1 MFFLYYTF
9 ITYLMKNKSF
19 LFSSF
24 FFFLWKVSVAQQT
37 ILSDS
42 NLPIMVISTD
52 IDPQTNLPTEI
63 PDEPKV
69 LGSMQLIYRPDG
81 TRNYLTDI
89 TNELYLNYK
98 GRIGIELRGSSSQAL
113 DKKPYGFTTLL
124 QDGDSNNNVSLLGMP
139 SENDWVLNSLA
150 FDPSMIRDYLSYT
163 LASNM
168 GNYAPRV
175 AYIEVIV
182 NGDYKGVYFLTEKV
196 KRDSDRVNL
205 KKIADDDNDFPDIT
219 GGYIVKSDKTTGGD
233 EIAWTLPNYG
243 GWDTN
248 FLHHYPKTEDITS
261 AQANYIENIFY
272 DLAAQT
278 NPANT
283 SIVDGYPSMI
293 DIPSFVDY
301 MLMAEFAS
309 NPDSYQFS
317 TYFHKDRGGKLRAGP
332 VWDYNLSFG
341 NDLFVFGFDR
351 SFYDVWQFDFENR
364 GAKFWRDLF
373 EDSTFNCYLAKRWF
387 ELTEANNPLN
397 YFTITNLMD
406 GYVALLNESQQ
417 RELQRW
423 PPEEGWPTVAD
434 QAQNIIEMKGWIQE
448 RIAWMGANIGSSSN
462 CLDVPVPALVISK
475 IHYNPLED
483 AGYSSKELEFIEIT
497 NTSNQSVDLTGYYI
511 RELGISYQFAAN
523 AAVDAN
529 QKMYLSSDPTI
540 FEDYYGFAP
549 FGAFTRDLS
558 NSSYNIILS
567 DALGNTIDQVS
578 YMDSNPW
585 PDQADG
591 EGPYLQL
598 VDVNSDNS
606 LASNW
611 IASSQSLSI
620 EDVATPQAQIIV
632 YPNPTKGIVTIEY
645 DFSNTD
651 ALEFIMYNA
660 LGQSVGGF
668 IVNPSKL
675 DINLSHLKNGFYY
688 YNIKNNGVVISRN
701 KIIKK

>member
-1 MFFLYYTF
+1 MYKRAFLLVIFFLF
-9 ITYLMKNKSF
+9 LGHVSF
-19 LFSSF
+19 
-24 FFFLWKVSVAQQT
+24 AQQT

-42 NLPIMVISTD
+42 NLPIMVITTD

-69 LGSMQLIYRPDG
+69 LGTMQLIYRPDG

-89 TNELYLNYK
+89 TNESYLNYD

-124 QDGDSNNNVSLLGMP
+124 EDDDSNNNVSLLAMP

-150 FDPSMIRDYLSYT
+150 YDPSMIRDYLSYT

-175 AYIEVIV
+175 AYIEVVV

-205 KKIADDDNDFPDIT
+205 KKIADDENSFPELT
-219 GGYIVKSDKTTGGD
+219 GGYIVKADKTTGGD
-233 EIAWTLPNYG
+233 EIAWTMPNYG

-248 FLHHYPKTEDITS
+248 FLHHYPKTEDITNE
-261 AQANYIENIFY
+261 QDNYIENVFY

-301 MLMAEFAS
+301 ILMAEFAS

-317 TYFHKDRGGKLRAGP
+317 TYFHKDRSGKLRAGP
-332 VWDYNLSFG
+332 IWDYNLSFG

-364 GAKFWRDLF
+364 GAKFWRDLYQD
-373 EDSTFNCYLAKRWF
+373 ETFNCYLAKRWF
-387 ELTEANNPLN
+387 ELIGANQTLN
-397 YFTITNLMD
+397 YLTISNLID
-406 GYVALLNESQQ
+406 SYVALLSESQE

-423 PPEEGWPTVAD
+423 PPQEGWPTVAD
-434 QAQNIIEMKGWIQE
+434 QAQNILEMKDWIQE
-448 RIAWMGANIGSSSN
+448 RINWMSTNIGSSAN
-462 CLDVPVPALVISK
+462 CLDVPVPDLVISK
-475 IHYNPLED
+475 IHYNPMED
-483 AGYSSKELEFIEIT
+483 SGYSSKELEFIEIT
-497 NTSNQSVDLTGYYI
+497 NTSNQSIDLTGYYI
-511 RELGISYQFAAN
+511 RELGISYQFEAD
-523 AAVDAN
+523 AVVQAN
-529 QKMYLSSDPTI
+529 QKIYLCSDASV
-540 FEDYYGFAP
+540 FESYYGFAP

-558 NSSYNIILS
+558 NSSYHIILS
-567 DALGNTIDQVS
+567 DALGNTIDQVR
-578 YMDSNPW
+578 YLDSDPW
-585 PDQADG
+585 PQQPDG

-611 IASSQSLSI
+611 IPSSQSLSR
-620 EDVATPQAQIIV
+620 EDVATAKRQIIV
-632 YPNPTKGIVTIEY
+632 YPNPTEGIITVEI
-645 DFSNTD
+645 DFLNTD
-651 ALEFIMYNA
+651 SLEFIMYNS
-660 LGQSVGGF
+660 LGQSVGDFQLKSNNLQLNVGF
-668 IVNPSKL
+668 
-675 DINLSHLKNGFYY
+675 LKSGFYY
-688 YNIKNNGVVISRN
+688 YNIKDKEVVISRG
-701 KIIKK
+701 KFVKK

>member
-1 MFFLYYTF
+1 MNKRTFLLVIFFLF
-9 ITYLMKNKSF
+9 LGQISF
-19 LFSSF
+19 
-24 FFFLWKVSVAQQT
+24 AQQT

-42 NLPIMVISTD
+42 NLPIMLITTD
-52 IDPQTNLPTEI
+52 IDPQTNLPAEI

-69 LGSMQLIYRPDG
+69 LGTMQLIYRPDG
-81 TRNYLTDI
+81 TRNYLTDS
-89 TNELYLNYK
+89 TNESYLNYD

-124 QDGDSNNNVSLLGMP
+124 EDDDSNNNVSLLGMP

-150 FDPSMIRDYLSYT
+150 YDPSMIRDYLSYT

-175 AYIEVIV
+175 AYIEVVV

-205 KKIADDDNDFPDIT
+205 KKIADDENSFPELT
-219 GGYIVKSDKTTGGD
+219 GGYIVKADKTTGGD
-233 EIAWTLPNYG
+233 EIAWTMPNYG

-248 FLHHYPKTEDITS
+248 FLHHYPKTEDITNE
-261 AQANYIENIFY
+261 QDNYIENVFY

-332 VWDYNLSFG
+332 IWDYNLSFG

-351 SFYDVWQFDFENR
+351 SFFDVWQFDFENR
-364 GAKFWRDLF
+364 GAKFWRDLYQD
-373 EDSTFNCYLAKRWF
+373 ETFNCYLAKRWF
-387 ELTEANNPLN
+387 ELIEANQTFN
-397 YFTITNLMD
+397 YLTISNLID
-406 GYVALLNESQQ
+406 SYVALLSESQE

-423 PPEEGWPTVAD
+423 PPQEDWPTVAD
-434 QAQNIIEMKGWIQE
+434 QAQNILEMKDWIQE
-448 RIAWMGANIGSSSN
+448 RINWMSTNIGSSAN
-462 CLDVPVPALVISK
+462 CMDVPVPDLVISK
-475 IHYNPLED
+475 IHYNPMED
-483 AGYSSKELEFIEIT
+483 SGYSSKELEFIEIT
-497 NTSNQSVDLTGYYI
+497 NTSNQSIDLTGYYI
-511 RELGISYQFAAN
+511 RELGISYQFDAN
-523 AAVDAN
+523 AVVLAN
-529 QKMYLSSDPTI
+529 QKIYLCSDASV
-540 FEDYYGFAP
+540 FESYYGFAP

-558 NSSYNIILS
+558 NSSYHIILS
-567 DALGNTIDQVS
+567 DALGNTIDQVR
-578 YMDSNPW
+578 YLDSDPW
-585 PDQADG
+585 PQQADG

-611 IASSQSLSI
+611 IASSQSLSR
-620 EDVATPQAQIIV
+620 EDVATAKRQIIV
-632 YPNPTKGIVTIEY
+632 YPNPTEGIITVEI
-645 DFSNTD
+645 DFLNSD
-651 ALEFIMYNA
+651 SLEFIMYNS
-660 LGQSVGGF
+660 LGQSVGDFQLKANNLKLNVGF
-668 IVNPSKL
+668 
-675 DINLSHLKNGFYY
+675 LKSGFYY
-688 YNIKNNGVVISRN
+688 YNIKDKAVVISRG
-701 KIIKK
+701 KIVIK

>member
-1 MFFLYYTF
+1 
-9 ITYLMKNKSF
+9 MKNKSF
-19 LFSSF
+19 LFSF
-24 FFFLWKVSVAQQT
+24 LFLFLWQVSVAQQT

-219 GGYIVKSDKTTGGD
+219 GGYIVKADKTTGGD

-261 AQANYIENIFY
+261 AQANYIENLFY

-523 AAVDAN
+523 AVVDAN

-540 FEDYYGFAP
+540 FENYYGFAP

-567 DALGNTIDQVS
+567 DALGNTIDQVN
-578 YMDSNPW
+578 YMDSDPW
-585 PDQADG
+585 PEQADG

-620 EDVATPQAQIIV
+620 EDIATPKTQIIV
-632 YPNPTKGIVTIEY
+632 YPNPTNGIVTIEY

-651 ALEFIMYNA
+651 ALEFSIYNSM
-660 LGQSVGGF
+660 GQSVGDF
-668 IVNPSKL
+668 IVHSNNL
-675 DINLSHLKNGFYY
+675 QVNLSHLSSGFYY
-688 YNIKNNGVVISRN
+688 YNIKNKGVVLSRD

>member
-1 MFFLYYTF
+1 MNKRACLLVIFFLF
-9 ITYLMKNKSF
+9 LGQISF
-19 LFSSF
+19 S
-24 FFFLWKVSVAQQT
+24 QQT

-42 NLPIMVISTD
+42 NLPIMLVTTD

-69 LGSMQLIYRPDG
+69 LATMQLIYRPDG
-81 TRNYLTDI
+81 TRNYLTDS
-89 TNELYLNYK
+89 TNESYLNYD

-124 QDGDSNNNVSLLGMP
+124 EDDDSNNNVSLLGMP
-139 SENDWVLNSLA
+139 LENDWVLNSLA
-150 FDPSMIRDYLSYT
+150 YDPSMIRDYLSYT

-175 AYIEVIV
+175 AYIEVVV

-205 KKIADDDNDFPDIT
+205 KKIADDENSFPELT
-219 GGYIVKSDKTTGGD
+219 GGYIVKADKTTGGD
-233 EIAWTLPNYG
+233 EIAWTMPNYG

-248 FLHHYPKTEDITS
+248 FLHHYPKTEDITNE
-261 AQANYIENIFY
+261 QDNYIENVFY

-332 VWDYNLSFG
+332 IWDYNLSFG

-351 SFYDVWQFDFENR
+351 SFFDVWQFDFENR
-364 GAKFWRDLF
+364 GAKFWRDLYQD
-373 EDSTFNCYLAKRWF
+373 ETFNCYLAKRWF
-387 ELTEANNPLN
+387 ELIEANQTFN
-397 YFTITNLMD
+397 YLTISNLID
-406 GYVALLNESQQ
+406 SYVALLSESQE

-423 PPEEGWPTVAD
+423 PPQEDWPTVAD
-434 QAQNIIEMKGWIQE
+434 QAQNILEMKDWIQE
-448 RIAWMGANIGSSSN
+448 RINWMSTNIGSSAN
-462 CLDVPVPALVISK
+462 CMDVPVPDLVISK
-475 IHYNPLED
+475 IHYNPIED
-483 AGYSSKELEFIEIT
+483 SGYSSKELEFIEIT
-497 NTSNQSVDLTGYYI
+497 NTSNQSIDLTGYYI
-511 RELGISYQFAAN
+511 RELGISYQFDAN
-523 AAVDAN
+523 AVVQAN
-529 QKMYLSSDPTI
+529 QKIYLCSDASV
-540 FEDYYGFAP
+540 FESYYGFAP

-558 NSSYNIILS
+558 NNSYHIILS
-567 DALGNTIDQVS
+567 DALGNIIDQVM
-578 YMDSNPW
+578 YMDSDPW
-585 PDQADG
+585 PQQADG

-611 IASSQSLSI
+611 IASSQSLSRG
-620 EDVATPQAQIIV
+620 DVATAKRQIIV
-632 YPNPTKGIVTIEY
+632 YPNPTEGIITVDIN
-645 DFSNTD
+645 FLNTD
-651 ALEFIMYNA
+651 SLEFSMYNS
-660 LGQSVGGF
+660 LGQSVGDFQLKANNLKLNVGF
-668 IVNPSKL
+668 
-675 DINLSHLKNGFYY
+675 LKSGFYY
-688 YNIKNNGVVISRN
+688 YNIKDKAVVISRG
-701 KIIKK
+701 KIVKK

>member
-1 MFFLYYTF
+1 MNKRTFLLVIFFLF
-9 ITYLMKNKSF
+9 LGQISF
-19 LFSSF
+19 
-24 FFFLWKVSVAQQT
+24 AQQT

-42 NLPIMVISTD
+42 NLPIMLITTD
-52 IDPQTNLPTEI
+52 IDPQTNLPAEI

-69 LGSMQLIYRPDG
+69 LGTMQLIYRPDG
-81 TRNYLTDI
+81 TRNYLTDS
-89 TNELYLNYK
+89 TNESYLNYD

-124 QDGDSNNNVSLLGMP
+124 EDDDSNNNVSLLGMP
-139 SENDWVLNSLA
+139 LENDWVLNSLA
-150 FDPSMIRDYLSYT
+150 YDPSMIRDYLSYT

-175 AYIEVIV
+175 AYIEVVV

-205 KKIADDDNDFPDIT
+205 KKIADDENSFPELT
-219 GGYIVKSDKTTGGD
+219 GGYIVKADKTTGGD
-233 EIAWTLPNYG
+233 EIAWTMPNYG

-248 FLHHYPKTEDITS
+248 FLHHYPKTEDITNE
-261 AQANYIENIFY
+261 QDNYIENVFY

-332 VWDYNLSFG
+332 IWDYNLSFG

-351 SFYDVWQFDFENR
+351 SFFDVWQFDFENR
-364 GAKFWRDLF
+364 GAKFWRDLYQD
-373 EDSTFNCYLAKRWF
+373 ETFNCYLAKRWF
-387 ELTEANNPLN
+387 ELIEANQTFN
-397 YFTITNLMD
+397 YLTISNLID
-406 GYVALLNESQQ
+406 SYVALLSESQE

-423 PPEEGWPTVAD
+423 PPQEGWPTVAD
-434 QAQNIIEMKGWIQE
+434 QAQNILEMKDWIQE
-448 RIAWMGANIGSSSN
+448 RINWMSTNIGSSAN
-462 CLDVPVPALVISK
+462 CMDVPVPDLVISK
-475 IHYNPLED
+475 IHYNPIED
-483 AGYSSKELEFIEIT
+483 SGYSSKELEFIEIT
-497 NTSNQSVDLTGYYI
+497 NTSNQSIDLTGYYI
-511 RELGISYQFAAN
+511 RELGISYQFDAN
-523 AAVDAN
+523 AVVQAN
-529 QKMYLSSDPTI
+529 QKIYLCSDASV
-540 FEDYYGFAP
+540 FESYYGFTP

-558 NSSYNIILS
+558 NSSYHIILS
-567 DALGNTIDQVS
+567 DALGNIIDQVM
-578 YMDSNPW
+578 YMDSDPW
-585 PDQADG
+585 PQQADG

-611 IASSQSLSI
+611 IASSQSLSRG
-620 EDVATPQAQIIV
+620 DVATAKRQIIV
-632 YPNPTKGIVTIEY
+632 YPNPTEGIITVEI
-645 DFSNTD
+645 DFLNTD
-651 ALEFIMYNA
+651 SLEFIMYNS
-660 LGQSVGGF
+660 LGQSVGDFQLKANNLKLNVGF
-668 IVNPSKL
+668 
-675 DINLSHLKNGFYY
+675 LKSGFYY
-688 YNIKNNGVVISRN
+688 YNIKDKAVVISRG
-701 KIIKK
+701 KIVKK

>member
-1 MFFLYYTF
+1 MN
-9 ITYLMKNKSF
+9 KKSF
-19 LFSSF
+19 LLTFLF
-24 FFFLWKVSVAQQT
+24 LFLWQVSFGQQT

-69 LGSMQLIYRPDG
+69 LGNMQLIYRPDG

-98 GRIGIELRGSSSQAL
+98 GRIAIELRGSSSQAL

-219 GGYIVKSDKTTGGD
+219 GGYIVKADKTTGGD

-261 AQANYIENIFY
+261 QQANYIENVFY

-373 EDSTFNCYLAKRWF
+373 DDSTFNCYLTKRWF
-387 ELTEANNPLN
+387 ELTEANQPLS
-397 YFTITNLMD
+397 YLTISNLMD
-406 GYVALLNESQQ
+406 GYVAILAESQQ

-448 RIAWMGANIGSSSN
+448 RISWMNTNIGSSSN

-523 AAVDAN
+523 AVVDAN

-540 FEDYYGFAP
+540 FENYYGFTP
-549 FGAFTRDLS
+549 FGAFTRNLS
-558 NSSYNIILS
+558 NRSYNIILS
-567 DALGNTIDQVS
+567 DALGNTIDEVA
-578 YMDSNPW
+578 YMDSDPW
-585 PDQADG
+585 PEQADG

-611 IASSQSLSI
+611 IASSQSLST
-620 EDVATPQAQIIV
+620 EDVATAQTQIIV

-651 ALEFIMYNA
+651 ALEFSIYNS
-660 LGQSVGGF
+660 LGQSVGNF
-668 IVNPSKL
+668 QLNSSNL
-675 DINLSHLKNGFYY
+675 QINLSHLSSGFYY
-688 YNIKNNGVVISRN
+688 YKIKNKGVVISRN

>member
-1 MFFLYYTF
+1 MNKRACLLVIFFLF
-9 ITYLMKNKSF
+9 LGQISF
-19 LFSSF
+19 S
-24 FFFLWKVSVAQQT
+24 QQT

-42 NLPIMVISTD
+42 NLPIMLVTTD

-69 LGSMQLIYRPDG
+69 LGTMQLIYRPDG
-81 TRNYLTDI
+81 TRNYLTDS
-89 TNELYLNYK
+89 TNESYLNYD

-124 QDGDSNNNVSLLGMP
+124 EDDDSNNNVSLLGMP

-150 FDPSMIRDYLSYT
+150 YDPSMIRDYLSYT

-175 AYIEVIV
+175 AYIEVVV

-205 KKIADDDNDFPDIT
+205 KKIADDENSFPELT
-219 GGYIVKSDKTTGGD
+219 GGYIVKADKTTGGD
-233 EIAWTLPNYG
+233 EIAWTMPNYG

-248 FLHHYPKTEDITS
+248 FLHHYPKTEDITNE
-261 AQANYIENIFY
+261 QDNYIENVFY

-332 VWDYNLSFG
+332 IWDYNLSFG

-351 SFYDVWQFDFENR
+351 SFFDVWQFDFENR
-364 GAKFWRDLF
+364 GAKFWRDLYQD
-373 EDSTFNCYLAKRWF
+373 ETFNCYLAKRWF
-387 ELTEANNPLN
+387 ELIEANQTFN
-397 YFTITNLMD
+397 YLTISNLID
-406 GYVALLNESQQ
+406 SYVALLSESQE

-423 PPEEGWPTVAD
+423 PPLEGLPTVAD
-434 QAQNIIEMKGWIQE
+434 QAQNILEMKDWIQE
-448 RIAWMGANIGSSSN
+448 RINWMSTNIGSSAN
-462 CLDVPVPALVISK
+462 CMDVSVPDLVISK
-475 IHYNPLED
+475 IHYNPMED
-483 AGYSSKELEFIEIT
+483 SGYSSKELEFIEIT
-497 NTSNQSVDLTGYYI
+497 NTSNQSIDLTGYYI
-511 RELGISYQFAAN
+511 RELGISYQFDAN
-523 AAVDAN
+523 AVVQAN
-529 QKMYLSSDPTI
+529 QKIYLCSDASV
-540 FEDYYGFAP
+540 FESYYGFAP

-558 NSSYNIILS
+558 NSSYHIILS
-567 DALGNTIDQVS
+567 DALGNIIDQVM
-578 YMDSNPW
+578 YMDSDPW
-585 PDQADG
+585 PQQADG

-598 VDVNSDNS
+598 VDVNSDNF

-611 IASSQSLSI
+611 IASSQSLSR
-620 EDVATPQAQIIV
+620 EDIATAKQQIYV
-632 YPNPTKGIVTIEY
+632 YPNPTEGIITIEF
-645 DFSNTD
+645 DFSNTNS
-651 ALEFIMYNA
+651 LEFMMYNS
-660 LGQSVGGF
+660 LGQSVGDF
-668 IVNPSKL
+668 
-675 DINLSHLKNGFYY
+675 HLKSNNLQLNLGFLMSGFYNY
-688 YNIKNNGVVISRN
+688 SIKHEGEVISRG

>member
-1 MFFLYYTF
+1 MNKSAFLLVIFFLF
-9 ITYLMKNKSF
+9 LGQISF
-19 LFSSF
+19 
-24 FFFLWKVSVAQQT
+24 AQQT

-42 NLPIMVISTD
+42 NLPIMLITTD

-69 LGSMQLIYRPDG
+69 LATMRLIYRPDG
-81 TRNYLTDI
+81 TRNYLTDSS
-89 TNELYLNYK
+89 NESYLNYD

-124 QDGDSNNNVSLLGMP
+124 EDDDSNNNVSLLGMP

-150 FDPSMIRDYLSYT
+150 YDPSMIRDYLSYT

-175 AYIEVIV
+175 AYIEVVV

-219 GGYIVKSDKTTGGD
+219 GGYIVKADKTTGGD
-233 EIAWTLPNYG
+233 EIAWSMPNYG

-248 FLHHYPKTEDITS
+248 FLHHYPKTEDITN
-261 AQANYIENIFY
+261 QQDNYIENVFY

-332 VWDYNLSFG
+332 IWDYNLSFG

-373 EDSTFNCYLAKRWF
+373 QDETFNCYLAKRWF
-387 ELTEANNPLN
+387 ELIGANQTLN
-397 YFTITNLMD
+397 YITISNLID
-406 GYVALLNESQQ
+406 GYVALLSESQA

-423 PPEEGWPTVAD
+423 PPQEGWPTVAD
-434 QAQNIIEMKGWIQE
+434 QAQNILEMKNWIQE
-448 RIAWMGANIGSSSN
+448 RINWMSTNIGSSAS
-462 CLDVPVPALVISK
+462 CMDVPVPDLVISK
-475 IHYNPLED
+475 IHYNPMED
-483 AGYSSKELEFIEIT
+483 LGYSSKELEFIEIT

-511 RELGISYQFAAN
+511 RELGISYQFDVN
-523 AAVDAN
+523 AVVQAN
-529 QKMYLSSDPTI
+529 QKIYLCGDVSA
-540 FEDYYGFAP
+540 FENYYGFAP

-558 NSSYNIILS
+558 NNSYHIILS
-567 DALGNTIDQVS
+567 DALGNTIDQVM
-578 YMDSNPW
+578 YMDSDPW
-585 PDQADG
+585 PEQADG

-611 IASSQSLSI
+611 IASSQSLSR
-620 EDVATPQAQIIV
+620 EDVATAKQQINV
-632 YPNPTKGIVTIEY
+632 YPNPTEGIITFEF

-651 ALEFIMYNA
+651 GLDLIMYNS
-660 LGQSVGGF
+660 LGQSVGNFQLKSNNLQLNIGF
-668 IVNPSKL
+668 
-675 DINLSHLKNGFYY
+675 LKSGFYY
-688 YNIKNNGVVISRN
+688 YNIKDKAVVIYRG

>member
-1 MFFLYYTF
+1 MNKKSLLLTFLFLFLYQ
-9 ITYLMKNKSF
+9 
-19 LFSSF
+19 
-24 FFFLWKVSVAQQT
+24 VSLAQQT

-52 IDPQTNLPTEI
+52 IDSQTNLPTEI

-89 TNELYLNYK
+89 TNESYLNYK
-98 GRIGIELRGSSSQAL
+98 GRIAIELRGSSSQVL

-139 SENDWVLNSLA
+139 TENDWVLNALA
-150 FDPSMIRDYLSYT
+150 YDPSMIRDYLSYT

-175 AYIEVIV
+175 AYVEVIV

-205 KKIADDDNDFPDIT
+205 KKITGNDTDFPDVT
-219 GGYIVKSDKTTGGD
+219 GGYIVKADKTTGGD
-233 EIAWTLPNYG
+233 EIAWTMPNYG

-248 FLHHYPKTEDITS
+248 FLHHYPKTDDITIE
-261 AQANYIENIFY
+261 QDNYIETIFY

-283 SIVDGYPSMI
+283 SIIDGYPSMI
-293 DIPSFVDY
+293 DIPSFIDY
-301 MLMAEFAS
+301 IIIAEFAS
-309 NPDSYQFS
+309 NPDSYQIS

-332 VWDYNLSFG
+332 IWDYNLSFG
-341 NDLFVFGFDR
+341 NDLFVFGYDR

-373 EDSTFNCYLAKRWF
+373 DDSTFNCYLAKRWF
-387 ELTEANNPLN
+387 KLTGANQPLN
-397 YFTITNLMD
+397 YITISNLMD
-406 GYVALLNESQQ
+406 GYVDLLTESHA

-423 PPEEGWPTVAD
+423 PPESGWPTVAD
-434 QAQNIIEMKGWIQE
+434 QAQNIIEMKDWIQE
-448 RIAWMGANIGSSSN
+448 RINWMNTNIGSTNN
-462 CLDVPVPALVISK
+462 CLDVSVPDLVISK
-475 IHYNPLED
+475 IHYNPMED
-483 AGYSSKELEFIEIT
+483 SGYSSKELEFIEIT
-497 NTSNQSVDLTGYYI
+497 NTSNQSIDLTGYYI
-511 RELGISYQFAAN
+511 RKLGISYQFAAN
-523 AAVDAN
+523 ASVQAN
-529 QKMYLSSDPTI
+529 QNIYLSSDATV
-540 FEDYYGFAP
+540 FENYYGFPP
-549 FGAFTRDLS
+549 FGSFTRDLS
-558 NSSYNIILS
+558 NSSYHIILS

-578 YMDSNPW
+578 YMDSDPW
-585 PDQADG
+585 PEEADG

-598 VDVNSDNS
+598 IDLNSDNF

-611 IASSQSLSI
+611 MVSSQSLSTA
-620 EDVATPQAQIIV
+620 DVEATSQQIIV
-632 YPNPTKGIVTIEY
+632 YPNPTKGLLTIEF
-645 DFSNTD
+645 DFSNTEP
-651 ALEFIMYNA
+651 LEFRIYNS
-660 LGQSVGGF
+660 LGQSVGDF
-668 IVNPSKL
+668 QLKSSNL
-675 DINLSHLKNGFYY
+675 QINLSHLNSGFYY
-688 YNIKNNGVVISRN
+688 YNIKNKGVVISRN

>member
-1 MFFLYYTF
+1 MNKRACLLVIFFLF
-9 ITYLMKNKSF
+9 LGQISF
-19 LFSSF
+19 S
-24 FFFLWKVSVAQQT
+24 QQT

-42 NLPIMVISTD
+42 NLPIMLVTTD

-69 LGSMQLIYRPDG
+69 LATMQLIYRPDG
-81 TRNYLTDI
+81 TRNYLTDS
-89 TNELYLNYK
+89 TNESYLNYD

-124 QDGDSNNNVSLLGMP
+124 EDDDSNNNVSLLGMP
-139 SENDWVLNSLA
+139 LENDWVLNSLA
-150 FDPSMIRDYLSYT
+150 YDPSMIRDYLSYT

-175 AYIEVIV
+175 AYIEVVV

-205 KKIADDDNDFPDIT
+205 KKIADDENSFPELT
-219 GGYIVKSDKTTGGD
+219 GGYIVKADKTTGGD
-233 EIAWTLPNYG
+233 EIAWTMPNYG

-248 FLHHYPKTEDITS
+248 FLHHYPKTEDITNE
-261 AQANYIENIFY
+261 QDNYIENVFY

-301 MLMAEFAS
+301 ILMAEFAS

-317 TYFHKDRGGKLRAGP
+317 TYFHKDRSGKLRAGP
-332 VWDYNLSFG
+332 IWDYNLSFG

-364 GAKFWRDLF
+364 GAKFWRDLYQD
-373 EDSTFNCYLAKRWF
+373 ETFNCYLAKRWF
-387 ELTEANNPLN
+387 ELIEANQTFN
-397 YFTITNLMD
+397 YLTISNLID
-406 GYVALLNESQQ
+406 SYVALLSESQE

-423 PPEEGWPTVAD
+423 PPQEGWPTVAD
-434 QAQNIIEMKGWIQE
+434 QAQNILEMKDWIQE
-448 RIAWMGANIGSSSN
+448 RINWMSTNIGSSAN
-462 CLDVPVPALVISK
+462 CMDVPVPDLVISK
-475 IHYNPLED
+475 IHYNPMED
-483 AGYSSKELEFIEIT
+483 SGYSSKELEFIEIT
-497 NTSNQSVDLTGYYI
+497 NTSNQSIDLTGYYI
-511 RELGISYQFAAN
+511 RELGISYQFDAN
-523 AAVDAN
+523 AVVQAN
-529 QKMYLSSDPTI
+529 QKIYLCSDASV
-540 FEDYYGFAP
+540 FESYYGFAP

-558 NSSYNIILS
+558 NNSYHIILS
-567 DALGNTIDQVS
+567 DALGNTIDQVR
-578 YMDSNPW
+578 YLDSDPW
-585 PDQADG
+585 PQQADG

-611 IASSQSLSI
+611 IASSQSLSTAHVTI
-620 EDVATPQAQIIV
+620 AKRQIFV
-632 YPNPTKGIVTIEY
+632 YPNPTKGIITVDIN
-645 DFSNTD
+645 FLNTD
-651 ALEFIMYNA
+651 SLEFSMYNF
-660 LGQSVGGF
+660 LGQSVGDF
-668 IVNPSKL
+668 QLKSN
-675 DINLSHLKNGFYY
+675 NLQLNIDFLKSGFYY
-688 YNIKNNGVVISRN
+688 YNIKDKAVVISRG
-701 KIIKK
+701 KIVKK

>member
-1 MFFLYYTF
+1 
-9 ITYLMKNKSF
+9 MKNKSF
-19 LFSSF
+19 LFSF
-24 FFFLWKVSVAQQT
+24 LFLFLWQVSFAQQT

-81 TRNYLTDI
+81 TRNYLTDS
-89 TNELYLNYK
+89 TNEEYLNYK
-98 GRIGIELRGSSSQAL
+98 GRIAIELRGSSSQTL

-139 SENDWVLNSLA
+139 PENDWVLNSLA

-175 AYIEVIV
+175 AFIEVIV

-219 GGYIVKSDKTTGGD
+219 GGYIVKADKTTGGD
-233 EIAWTLPNYG
+233 EIAWTMPNYG

-261 AQANYIENIFY
+261 AQDNYIENVFY

-301 MLMAEFAS
+301 ILMAEFAS

-341 NDLFVFGFDR
+341 NDLFVFGYDR

-373 EDSTFNCYLAKRWF
+373 QDDTFNCYLAKRWF
-387 ELTEANNPLN
+387 ELTGANQPLN
-397 YFTITNLMD
+397 YLTISNLMD
-406 GYVALLNESQQ
+406 AYVAILTESQQ

-423 PPEEGWPTVAD
+423 PPVEGWPTVAD
-434 QAQNIIEMKGWIQE
+434 QTQNIIEMKGWIQE
-448 RIAWMGANIGSSSN
+448 RISWMNTNIGSSSN

-523 AAVDAN
+523 AVVDAN

-549 FGAFTRDLS
+549 FDAFTRDLS

-567 DALGNTIDQVS
+567 DALGNTIDQVN
-578 YMDSNPW
+578 YMDSDPW
-585 PDQADG
+585 PEQADG

-611 IASSQSLSI
+611 VASSQSLSRQ
-620 EDVATPQAQIIV
+620 DVALPLQQIIV
-632 YPNPTKGIVTIEY
+632 YPNPTEGIITIEY

-651 ALEFIMYNA
+651 VLEFILYNA
-660 LGQSVGGF
+660 LGQSVGVF
-668 IVNPSKL
+668 QLNSSKL
-675 DINLSHLKNGFYY
+675 DINLSHLKSGFYY
-688 YNIKNNGVVISRN
+688 YNIKNKGVVLSRD